1 MSNSLSSTPKGPTPN
16 GPTSNGPGQ
25 NPPVHIPVLLDA
37 VLSALEPHD
46 GGVYIDGTFGAG
58 GYTRAILD
66 AAQCSVLAIDR
77 DPDAIERGQ
86 SLVHAYEGRL
96 DIAHGCLG
104 DMDALLDERAQA
116 DGPQPPRQPRQPR
129 QVDGVVLD
137 LGVSSPQLDE
147 DHRGFSFR
155 SDGPLDMRMSQAGPS
170 AADLVNTAEE
180 KNLSRIIH
188 EYGDERRA
196 RRVARAIVEA
206 RQETPIETT
215 LQLAAI
221 VRRVVPPSRDRIDP
235 ATRTFMALRIHVNDE
250 LGELQRGLEAAELV
264 LKPGGRLAV
273 VSFHS
278 LEDRCV
284 KNFLR
289 DRAGAAPRGSR
300 HTPDV
305 APARAPSF
313 TLLSRS
319 GVTADATET
328 RRNSRARSARL
339 RNAERTA
346 APAFSAPRQSG
357 RDAV

>member
-1 MSNSLSSTPKGPTPN
+1 MSNSPV
-16 GPTSNGPGQ
+16 PTSNQAGQ
-25 NPPVHIPVLLDA
+25 NQPVHIPVLLDA
-37 VLSALEPHD
+37 VLAALEPQD
-46 GGVYIDGTFGAG
+46 GGAYIDGTFGAG
-58 GYTRAILD
+58 GYTRAILN

-86 SLVHAYEGRL
+86 PMVRAFEGRL
-96 DIAHGCLG
+96 DIAHGCFG
-104 DMDALLDERAQA
+104 DMATLLDERAQA
-116 DGPQPPRQPRQPR
+116 DAPH

-155 SDGPLDMRMSQAGPS
+155 ADGPLDMRMAQTGPS

-180 KNLSRIIH
+180 KDLSRIIH

-206 RQETPIETT
+206 RQEAPIETT

-221 VRRVVPPSRDRIDP
+221 VRRVVPASRDGIDP

-305 APARAPSF
+305 APTRAASF
-313 TLLSRS
+313 KLLSRS

-328 RRNSRARSARL
+328 RRNPRARSARL
-339 RNAERTA
+339 RSGERTTA
-346 APAFSAPRQSG
+346 SAFSTSSQS
-357 RDAV
+357 RRADA